1 MKKLIAMFIMIL
13 TLFYTTTNCLAFGNG
28 VSNTGDNS
36 MFLVIVLGIIMLVAI
51 IAIIIMS
58 VIKK

>member
-1 MKKLIAMFIMIL
+1 MKKLIAMFMMIIML
-13 TLFYTTTNCLAFGNG
+13 LSTTINCFAFENG

-36 MFLVIVLGIIMLVAI
+36 TFLIIVLGAIMLVAI